1 MKNGEKKKKIV
12 ILIIKENVYGWCLM
26 VNIYIY
32 RYIYYIMLAIMENCW
47 GYSLCL
53 VEKKTESKRIEVINI
68 IILMMRV
75 S

>member
-47 GYSLCL
+47 GYSLC
-53 VEKKTESKRIEVINI
+53 ENKI
-68 IILMMRV
+68 
-75 S
+75 